1 MLRFLLWV
9 VLVFSLI
16 RLVRSLLKPRRTVAR
31 PTPRT
36 AEPGVLVQDKVC
48 GTFVDRSRAL
58 VVRDRT
64 GEEHYFCSEACR
76 RKAGHR

>member
-9 VLVFSLI
+9 VLAFSLI
-16 RLVRSLLKPRRTVAR
+16 RLVRSLLMRRRTVSG

-36 AEPGVLVQDKVC
+36 AEPGVLVQDKIC

-58 VVRDRT
+58 VFRDRT
-64 GEEHYFCSEACR
+64 GEKHYFCSEACR
-76 RKAGHR
+76 RKAVNR